1 MVATPTTVRAHLA
14 QLLTEEGALLTQLEA
29 LLARETQVL
38 RGTDTEAI
46 EKIGATRQ
54 ECTSALA
61 RLATERELSC
71 RQLTPAGAEV
81 EITRVFG
88 WCDASGALS
97 AQWRGNLAQARRCR
111 DLNERNGAIVAVKL
125 NHVQSLLAALRG
137 VRDEPDYGPQA
148 ARHSLVISREL
159 GAA

>member
-1 MVATPTTVRAHLA
+1 MVATPAAVRAHLA
-14 QLLTEEGALLTQLEA
+14 QLLTEESALLTQLEA

-46 EKIGATRQ
+46 EQIGATRQ

-61 RLATERELSC
+61 RLAAERELSC
-71 RQLTPAGAEV
+71 RQLTPPGAEV
-81 EITRVFG
+81 EMGRVFG
-88 WCDASGALS
+88 WCDASGALKS
-97 AQWRGNLAQARRCR
+97 QWLGNLNQARRCR

-148 ARHSLVISREL
+148 ARHSLVMSREL